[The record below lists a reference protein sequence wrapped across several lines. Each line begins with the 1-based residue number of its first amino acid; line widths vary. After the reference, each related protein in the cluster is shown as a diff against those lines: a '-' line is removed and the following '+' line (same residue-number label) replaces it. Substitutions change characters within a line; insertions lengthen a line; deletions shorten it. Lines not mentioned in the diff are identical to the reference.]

1 MFAKMFRKILTIN
14 WNLISLELL
23 IVQRYKIGLLGSLNL
38 TQHSLSWSTL
48 YISGE
53 RGVGGPKVGW
63 KWERGGRGGG

>member
-38 TQHSLSWSTL
+38 TQHSLASSTL
-48 YISGE
+48 YIWGE
-53 RGVGGPKVGW
+53 RGVGGEGELKELR
-63 KWERGGRGGG
+63 KLKEK

>member
-53 RGVGGPKVGW
+53 RGVGGEGELKELR
-63 KWERGGRGGG
+63 KLKEK

>member
-38 TQHSLSWSTL
+38 TQHSLASSNL
-48 YISGE
+48 YVSGE
-53 RGVGGPKVGW
+53 RGVGGEGELKELR
-63 KWERGGRGGG
+63 KLKEK

>member
-38 TQHSLSWSTL
+38 TQHSLSSSTL

-53 RGVGGPKVGW
+53 RGVGGEGELKELR
-63 KWERGGRGGG
+63 KLKEK